1 MRQEKTHKPNN
12 HYDFYFLIVFEA
24 RYSEMEWMIN
34 KNATKEGG
42 EEDSEFVSVTI
53 LIVTALRDLMAD
65 QLLL

>member
-1 MRQEKTHKPNN
+1 
-12 HYDFYFLIVFEA
+12 
-24 RYSEMEWMIN
+24 MIN

-42 EEDSEFVSVTI
+42 EEESEFVSVTI